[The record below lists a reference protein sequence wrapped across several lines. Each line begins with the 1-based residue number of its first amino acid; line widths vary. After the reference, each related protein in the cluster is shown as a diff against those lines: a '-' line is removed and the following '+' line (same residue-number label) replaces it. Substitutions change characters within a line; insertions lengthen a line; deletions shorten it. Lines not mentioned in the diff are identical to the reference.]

1 MDDLGLKQT
10 SPTIMQF
17 GEQVKQ
23 LKLAELKI
31 AGLDDESY
39 KPPSNRYL
47 QQLRVELGVMKVK
60 KPGWQNE
67 RRDEVKCSLFVAHL
81 LRRQTKTPATTY
93 QQQQA

>member
-1 MDDLGLKQT
+1 
-10 SPTIMQF
+10 MQF

-67 RRDEVKCSLFVAHL
+67 RRDEVNHNLRLTHL
-81 LRRQTKTPATTY
+81 LYRQTKTPATIY
-93 QQQQA
+93 QQLQA